1 MSSRRI
7 LQTLV
12 LLALLASPRAVEAQA
27 RTDIRGVE
35 DRVSFPQTLKY
46 PVAGTVTPTQGH
58 SLSFGRTSRYPTV
71 GTVTPVQ
78 EDTVSFRR
86 MFKYTAVGAVVSV
99 PAVLLGVAV
108 LAYSLDTHTDVL
120 LGGMIGSA
128 VLASVPVVVAARR
141 GGASRERAVQGAS
154 LGVIVGLGVG
164 FLSGLSF
171 AVVVNP
177 LVGFLPGYV
186 LATAAVSAKVATR

>member
-12 LLALLASPRAVEAQA
+12 LLALLASPQAVEAQA
-27 RTDIRGVE
+27 RTDIRAVE

-108 LAYSLDTHTDVL
+108 LAYSLDTDVL
-120 LGGMIGSA
+120 LAGTIGSA

-141 GGASRERAVQGAS
+141 GGQAEKGPCK
-154 LGVIVGLGVG
+154 GPH
-164 FLSGLSF
+164 SG
-171 AVVVNP
+171 
-177 LVGFLPGYV
+177 
-186 LATAAVSAKVATR
+186 